1 MALVTGSTRAKAMA
15 EAMDWAVSQYLINN
29 KAPQRKV
36 GDLDNRGSHFYVAM
50 YWAQALAKQSTDPA
64 LAKAFAGLATDLT
77 ANEATI
83 VAELNGAQGQ
93 PVDLGGYFHPDCA
106 KADAALRPSA
116 TLNAILKGQTAVA
129 TA

>member
-1 MALVTGSTRAKAMA
+1 
-15 EAMDWAVSQYLINN
+15 
-29 KAPQRKV
+29 
-36 GDLDNRGSHFYVAM
+36 M

-64 LAKAFAGLATDLT
+64 LAKAFAGLAADLT

-93 PVDLGGYFHPDCA
+93 SVDLGGYFHPDCA
-106 KADAALRPSA
+106 KADAALRPSS

>member
-1 MALVTGSTRAKAMA
+1 MA

-50 YWAQALAKQSTDPA
+50 YWAQALAKQTTDPA
-64 LAKAFAGLATDLT
+64 LAKSFAGLAADLT
-77 ANEATI
+77 ANESTI